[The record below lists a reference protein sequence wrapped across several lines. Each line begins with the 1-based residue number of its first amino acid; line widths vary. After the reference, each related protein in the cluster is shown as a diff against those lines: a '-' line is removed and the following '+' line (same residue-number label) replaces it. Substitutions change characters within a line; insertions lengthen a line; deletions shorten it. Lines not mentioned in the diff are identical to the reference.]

1 MGRPVRRR
9 SAFLERAR
17 RGTSAQSSATTFTE
31 LRVRRCKMRSAT
43 RRQVKSKRT
52 SHTATVFF
60 GCVSGTMEK
69 GLTRSTCKRDGM
81 DTGVCQACASAPN
94 KSARNSRCGAKSERV
109 RRWSCAFQA
118 PLFTSRRAGVAVF
131 SATSMGISA
140 TSKCYSQKIRKDL
153 MSSDRVPIRVLSVD
167 DHPLLREA
175 VAALLSTE
183 SDMTLVAEASNGH
196 EAIEQF
202 RTHRPDVTLMDLQMP
217 KMNGLDAMIAIRGE
231 FPGARIIVL
240 TTYAGDV
247 QVLRAVKAG
256 ARAYLLKSLVRKDLV
271 EIIRLVH
278 TGGKRIP
285 PEVAAELA
293 EHAADEALSSRE
305 IEVLGLISG
314 GNANKEIAAKL
325 SITEETVKGHMK
337 SIFTKLGV
345 HDRAHAVTIGVKR
358 GITHL

>member
-1 MGRPVRRR
+1 M
-9 SAFLERAR
+9 AR
-17 RGTSAQSSATTFTE
+17 RGTSAQSFATTFTE

-43 RRQVKSKRT
+43 RRQAKSKRT

-69 GLTRSTCKRDGM
+69 GLTRSTCTQDGT

-118 PLFTSRRAGVAVF
+118 PLFTRRRATVAVF
-131 SATSMGISA
+131 GYSARR
-140 TSKCYSQKIRKDL
+140 RKDL
-153 MSSDRVPIRVLSVD
+153 MSADLGPIRVLSVD

-196 EAIEQF
+196 EAMEQF

-217 KMNGLDAMIAIRGE
+217 AMSGLDAMIAIRGD

-240 TTYAGDV
+240 ATYAGDV
-247 QVLRAVKAG
+247 QVLSPVNECAG
-256 ARAYLLKSLVRKDLV
+256 
-271 EIIRLVH
+271 
-278 TGGKRIP
+278 
-285 PEVAAELA
+285 
-293 EHAADEALSSRE
+293 
-305 IEVLGLISG
+305 
-314 GNANKEIAAKL
+314 
-325 SITEETVKGHMK
+325 
-337 SIFTKLGV
+337 
-345 HDRAHAVTIGVKR
+345 
-358 GITHL
+358 